1 MAKFKITYSSGVE
14 EEVEQ
19 SDCHTVEQMI
29 NCRFGTIDLT
39 DLGVSVVLLDAASEG
54 LAVPDIGQTAN
65 LTGDETAGESTD
77 EISDVASSGDG
88 GAGE

>member
-39 DLGVSVVLLDAASEG
+39 NLGVSVVLVDAASEG
-54 LAVPDIGQTAN
+54 LAVPDINQTAN
-65 LTGDETAGESTD
+65 LTSDETVGESTD
-77 EISDVASSGDG
+77 EISDVVSSSDETV
-88 GAGE
+88 GE